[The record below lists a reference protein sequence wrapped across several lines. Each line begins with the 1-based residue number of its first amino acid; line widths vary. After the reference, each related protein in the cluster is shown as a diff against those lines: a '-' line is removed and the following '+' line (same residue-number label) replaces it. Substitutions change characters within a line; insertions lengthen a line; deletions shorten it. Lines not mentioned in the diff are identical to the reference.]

1 MTDSRPSRI
10 PNDDLMH
17 LAKREE
23 PRLLSILL
31 HDRDALTDCM
41 SFDISADHFW
51 FDDNRFLFKV
61 IQENHNKFHSLL
73 TRSAMDSF
81 MDMQSSYTDE
91 QRSAR
96 RMYWDE
102 VNARESSSEDY
113 EMLKHN
119 INSRYIQ
126 QQAYNILKDNIE
138 RVVHATAKQVDIVKD
153 IRQSFQA
160 INGIDA
166 DSYAL
171 TMSIEDGLEK
181 AMAHIEERR
190 EHPEAQAGILTGL
203 RALDDIFYGLV
214 IGSYTVISGMTNGGK
229 TTLMFNIAFNMARA
243 GYSVVYVSLEK
254 EAVPFYMRL
263 LSLHAMVDYNR
274 IKRGGKDSSGL
285 PDHIFKLFKNAKSD
299 LDENVKPKLE
309 CIQLAQQTKL
319 SKIIAEID
327 KIKARKKVDA
337 IFIDYLGVIGF
348 ETKHPTRPDID
359 LAIVSQRLQA
369 YGRMN
374 KFVTVTAVQL
384 KAASTKEIRKKSEK
398 VGDDGDITSIE
409 VNPED
414 LSGSQMVINDAD
426 NSMGVVLNA
435 DKPPTKMFVHITK
448 ARDNEKGK
456 TVAMDFDGRIGRVS
470 DSEMEPG
477 QIQAVDDLLYNNDIT
492 EQQLASEDDLFKAI
506 EYADKITNTEI
517 NIPVI
522 DEPNEPEQIAEDN
535 TDVSG
540 DEFDPD
546 WVL

>member
-1 MTDSRPSRI
+1 MADQRSNRI

-31 HDRDALTDCM
+31 KDRDALSDCL
-41 SFDISADHFW
+41 SLNVSTDHFW

-61 IQENHNKFHSLL
+61 IKENHEKFHSLL

-91 QRSAR
+91 QRAAR
-96 RMYWDE
+96 KMYWDE
-102 VNARESSSEDY
+102 VNARESTSEDY

-119 INSRYIQ
+119 INGRFVQ

-138 RVVHATAKQVDIVKD
+138 KIVGATAKQVDLVKD
-153 IRQSFQA
+153 VRKSFLA
-160 INGIDA
+160 IDGIDS
-166 DSYAL
+166 DPYAL

-181 AMAHIEERR
+181 VMAHIEERR
-190 EHPEAQAGILTGL
+190 EHPELQAGILIGVKV
-203 RALDDIFYGLV
+203 LDEIFYGLV
-214 IGSYTVISGMTNGGK
+214 KGSYTIVSGMTNGGK
-229 TTLMFNIAFNMARA
+229 TTLMFNMAFNMARA
-243 GYSVVYVSLEK
+243 GYSVVYVSMEK
-254 EAVPFYMRL
+254 EAVPFYARL
-263 LSLHAMVDYNR
+263 LALHAMVDYNR
-274 IKRGGKDSSGL
+274 IKRGGKDAGGI
-285 PDHIFKLFKNAKSD
+285 PDHIFDLFKMAKVD
-299 LDENVKPKLE
+299 LDENIKPKLE
-309 CIQLAQQTKL
+309 CIQLTQQTTL
-319 SKIIAEID
+319 SQIIVEID
-327 KIKARKKVDA
+327 KVKARKKVDV
-337 IFIDYLGVIGF
+337 IFVDYLGVIGF

-374 KFVTVTAVQL
+374 KFVTVTAVQI

-398 VGDDGDITSIE
+398 VGDDGDITTIE

-426 NSMGVVLNA
+426 NSMGVVLNS

-456 TVAMDFDGRIGRVS
+456 TISLDFDGRLGRVA
-470 DSEMEPG
+470 DPEMSPG
-477 QIQAVDDLLYNNDIT
+477 NIQAVDDLLYNNDIT

-506 EYADKITNTEI
+506 EA
-517 NIPVI
+517 V
-522 DEPNEPEQIAEDN
+522 NEEEEAAPLPKMSDDQSEDQLEGQ
-535 TDVSG
+535 DLSS

-546 WVL
+546 WTL

>member
-522 DEPNEPEQIAEDN
+522 DEPKEPEQIAEDN